1 MEADMSWEKEAEE
14 LASKRALAQEQGG
27 AESVARQHA
36 KGFLTIRERIDA
48 MLDGGS
54 FQELGGASGDATRDS
69 EGRLIDFKPAN
80 FVLGFGMI
88 DGRRCV
94 IGGEDFTLGGGS
106 PNAAGLRK
114 SVYAEELACNYRVPL
129 VRLHQGAGGSVAGA
143 GGSSAGAASKT
154 VGAPVNAVPRFKSVA
169 QALATVPVASAALG
183 AVAGLPAAR
192 LVASHFSVMT
202 EASQI
207 LVAGPKVV
215 ERALDKR
222 QTKED
227 LGGPD
232 VHARNGVVDNLVE
245 DEAAALSEIRRFLS
259 YLPPNV
265 WELAPCAS
273 ADDPAGRRAE
283 ELIEI
288 VPRNR
293 RKIYDMRRVIDLVL
307 DEGSFFEIGRLYGRG
322 LITGLGRLS
331 GQPVGVLA
339 NDCRHLAGSMTEAGA
354 RKTRRLI
361 ELCDTFHLPV
371 VSLIDEPGFMIGPDA
386 EKAGTIRF
394 GTAAVLAAA
403 SSVVP
408 WASVIVR
415 TAHGVAE
422 AAHFGPDGFVVAWP
436 SAKLG
441 AIPVEG
447 GVAAAFGREIAAADD
462 PAAERERLEEIML
475 ARQSVEPRAES
486 FSIHELIDPR
496 DTRPVLCNWIGRIQ
510 PLLPRLTGPTS
521 FSIRP

>member
-1 MEADMSWEKEAEE
+1 MSWEKEAEE

-27 AESVARQHA
+27 AEGVARQHA
-36 KGFLTIRERIDA
+36 KGLLTIRERIDTI
-48 MLDGGS
+48 LDSGS
-54 FQELGGASGDATRDS
+54 FQELGGASGDATRDD
-69 EGRLIDFKPAN
+69 EGRLSDFKPAN

-88 DGRRCV
+88 GGRRCV

-114 SVYAEELACNYRVPL
+114 SVYTEELACTYRVPL

-143 GGSSAGAASKT
+143 GGGSAGTAPKT

-169 QALATVPVASAALG
+169 QALASVPVASAAPG
-183 AVAGLPAAR
+183 PAV
-192 LVASHFSVMT
+192 VA
-202 EASQI
+202 
-207 LVAGPKVV
+207 
-215 ERALDKR
+215 RALDQ
-222 QTKED
+222 QTDKED
-227 LGGPD
+227 LGGPE
-232 VHARNGVVDNLVE
+232 VHAKNGVVDNLVE
-245 DEAAALSEIRRFLS
+245 NEAAAFDEIRRFLS

-265 WELAPCAS
+265 WELPPCAPT
-273 ADDPAGRRAE
+273 DDPADRREE
-283 ELIEI
+283 ELISI

-293 RKIYDMRRVIDLVL
+293 RQIYDMRRVIELVL

-322 LITGLGRLS
+322 LITGLGKLS
-331 GQPVGVLA
+331 GQPVGILA
-339 NDCRHLAGSMTEAGA
+339 NDCKHLAGSMTDAGA
-354 RKTRRLI
+354 RKTRRFI

-371 VSLIDEPGFMIGPDA
+371 VSLIDEPGFMIGQAA

-447 GVAAAFGREIAAADD
+447 GVAAAFGRQIAAADD
-462 PAAERERLEEIML
+462 PDAERLHLEEVML

-496 DTRPVLCNWIGRIQ
+496 DTRPVLCNWIGRVQ

-521 FSIRP
+521 FPLRP

>member
-1 MEADMSWEKEAEE
+1 MSWEKEAEE
-14 LASKRALAQEQGG
+14 LVSKRALAQEQGG
-27 AESVARQHA
+27 AENVARQHA
-36 KGFLTIRERIDA
+36 KGLLTIRERIDSI
-48 MLDGGS
+48 LDPDT
-54 FQELGGASGDATRDS
+54 FEELGGASGDATRDD
-69 EGRLIDFKPAN
+69 EGRLIDFRPAN
-80 FVLGFGMI
+80 FILGFGTI

-114 SVYAEELACNYRVPL
+114 SVYTEELACTYRVPL

-143 GGSSAGAASKT
+143 GGSSSGSGPKT
-154 VGAPVNAVPRFKSVA
+154 VGNPVNAVPRFKSVA
-169 QALATVPVASAALG
+169 QALASVPVASAALG

-202 EASQI
+202 ENSQI
-207 LVAGPKVV
+207 LVAGPAVV
-215 ERALDKR
+215 ERALDQR
-222 QTKED
+222 TDKED

-245 DEAAALSEIRRFLS
+245 DEAAAFDEIRRFLS

-265 WELAPCAS
+265 WELPPCMPT
-273 ADDPAGRRAE
+273 DDPCERREE
-283 ELIEI
+283 ELISV

-293 RKIYDMRRVIDLVL
+293 RQIYDMRRVIELVL
-307 DEGSFFEIGRLYGRG
+307 DKGSFFEIGRLYGRG

-339 NDCRHLAGSMTEAGA
+339 NDCRHLAGSMTDAGA
-354 RKTRRLI
+354 RKTRRFI
-361 ELCDTFHLPV
+361 ELCDSFHLPV
-371 VSLIDEPGFMIGPDA
+371 VSLIDEPGFMIGPAA

-447 GVAAAFGREIAAADD
+447 GVAAAFGRQIAAADD
-462 PAAERERLEEIML
+462 SDAERERLEAVML

-496 DTRPVLCNWIGRIQ
+496 ETRPVLCKWIGRVQ
-510 PLLPRLTGPTS
+510 PLLSRLAGPTS
-521 FSIRP
+521 FPLRP